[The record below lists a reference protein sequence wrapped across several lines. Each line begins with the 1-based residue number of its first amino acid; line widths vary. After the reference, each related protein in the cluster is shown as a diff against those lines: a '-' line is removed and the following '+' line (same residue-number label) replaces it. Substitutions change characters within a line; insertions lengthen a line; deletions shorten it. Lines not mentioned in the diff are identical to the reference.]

1 MLSVWNT
8 ILYLK
13 NMRNNGKYAF
23 KYHREML
30 VNKIMVSSTKFLYTM
45 LGHFQDAE

>member
-1 MLSVWNT
+1 MENMLLNT
-8 ILYLK
+8 TE
-13 NMRNNGKYAF
+13 
-23 KYHREML
+23 EML